1 MPPSAGAE
9 ADADVLVVGA
19 GVLGACLAHHLLR
32 RGAGRVV
39 VLEAET
45 PAAATSGAG
54 AGFVGLWAAG
64 YAHFLTD
71 TDRELEQYGI
81 DFYRRLAETAPDI
94 ECRAHG
100 NLYLATTGSGWTQ
113 WVEPVLGHPMAPPG
127 TRQLTPD
134 EVGTITGGV
143 VAPGSVVG
151 GALHPG
157 GIQISAGRATRALAA
172 SVLDLGGE
180 VRAHTPVTGLIVS
193 DGAVTG
199 VRTAAGPL
207 RARKVVLAC
216 GAWSNELLRPLGH
229 RLPLLRMV
237 ATRVVSPPSGVPDTM
252 PTVMV
257 PDLYGLWLRAHRS
270 GLTWGN
276 GDGYAPSYEL
286 DGDVGATR
294 RPRCP
299 ELLDRLTDRLMP
311 GLRAL
316 VPGHDLSVGHW
327 LQGMPCMTPDRAF
340 LAGSVPGVEGLYV
353 LGGDNEAG
361 VTHGP
366 GLGRLLAEVVDAGG
380 SDWLDPSPYRLDRFA
395 PGRFPT
401 ERDVAE
407 AMPARR

>member
-1 MPPSAGAE
+1 MPDTT
-9 ADADVLVVGA
+9 DADVLVVGA
-19 GVLGACLAHHLLR
+19 GILGTSLAHHLLL

-39 VLEAET
+39 VVEAET
-45 PAAATSGAG
+45 PSAATSGAG

-64 YAHFLTD
+64 YANFLTD
-71 TDRELEQYGI
+71 TDLELEQYGI
-81 DFYRRLAETAPDI
+81 DFYRRLAERTPDI
-94 ECRAHG
+94 ECRTNG
-100 NLYLATTGSGWTQ
+100 NLYLATTESGWTQ
-113 WVEPVLGHPMAPPG
+113 WVEPVLGHPLAPKG
-127 TRQLTPD
+127 TRQLTPHD
-134 EVGTITGGV
+134 IGTVTGGV

-172 SVLDLGGE
+172 SVRELGGE
-180 VRAHTPVTGLIVS
+180 IRERTRVTGLIVS
-193 DGAVTG
+193 DGAVIGALTDTG
-199 VRTAAGPL
+199 L
-207 RARKVVLAC
+207 IRARRVVLAC

-276 GDGYAPSYEL
+276 GDGYSPSYEL
-286 DGDVGATR
+286 DDAVGTES
-294 RPRCP
+294 RPHYP
-299 ELLDRLTDRLMP
+299 ELVDRLRERLLP
-311 GLRAL
+311 GLRTL
-316 VPGHDLSVGHW
+316 VPEHDLSIDRW
-327 LQGMPCMTPDRAF
+327 LQGIPCMTPDRSF
-340 LAGSVPGVEGLYV
+340 LAGAVPGVPGLYV

-366 GLGRLLAEVVDAGG
+366 GLGRLMAEEIDTGG
-380 SDWLDPSPYRLDRFA
+380 SDWLDASPYRLDRFEA
-395 PGRFPT
+395 DRFPT
-401 ERDVAE
+401 ERDVAD